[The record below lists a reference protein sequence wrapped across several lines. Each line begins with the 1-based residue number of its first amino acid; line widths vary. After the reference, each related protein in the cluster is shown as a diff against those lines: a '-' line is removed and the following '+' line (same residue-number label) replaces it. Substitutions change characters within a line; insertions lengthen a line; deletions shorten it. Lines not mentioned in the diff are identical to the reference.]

1 MMSKFSHMPCLT
13 SFKSGIY
20 FPYSYWVL
28 NIDNS
33 KFVKQIRI
41 NKKNIHM
48 LYGDG
53 KLKLT
58 HPHFA
63 LIYEPFPA
71 IRHKMSLIHTFSAQI
86 EFHLLCS
93 TSPTI
98 ITVPFPK
105 GVLERQM
112 QEFCSAIFFF
122 YVTPVSS
129 NAEWMIHV
137 LKQSMLTYIFDCL
150 LLVRYILL
158 YQYRFE
164 QQTCIKEKKWKKKS
178 YI

>member
-122 YVTPVSS
+122 TWHLSRVTQSEWFMYS
-129 NAEWMIHV
+129 NKACLH
-137 LKQSMLTYIFDCL
+137 IFLIAC
-150 LLVRYILL
+150 
-158 YQYRFE
+158 F
-164 QQTCIKEKKWKKKS
+164 
-178 YI
+178 